1 MKGSMQKQLKIQQ
14 VSVRELNPAPYNPRI
29 WTPGAVEQ
37 LTESMKRFGLVD
49 PIIANSA
56 PNRKNVVVGG
66 HFRLKVAKDLGY
78 SEVPVVFVNL
88 PDIEKEKELNL
99 RLNKNTGDW
108 DYELL
113 KNFDVEFLLDAGF
126 DDASLSRIWDEQLS
140 VEDDDFDLDEALKQ
154 IKEPKSKTGDL
165 YKLGRHYLIC
175 GDSTDPQVIKR
186 LMGESKANML
196 YFDPPYNINLSYSDG
211 IGTKGK
217 YGVKVSDNKST
228 ADYQQF
234 LTTILQNGLAVSE
247 SDIHVFTWCD
257 ENNIGL
263 IQNIYQTIGVNHK
276 RVCLWVK
283 NNQNMTPQIAFNKVY
298 EPCIYGTRGNPYL
311 APIHNLNEI
320 LNKEVGTGNQVPDD
334 ILDIFNIWL
343 AKRKAGQEYLHP
355 TEKPVTLHEK
365 PLRRCTKP
373 GDKVLDAFGGSGS
386 TLIACEQL
394 NRTAFLAEQSPIFC
408 DVIINRFQELTGKEA
423 ILCQ

>member
-1 MKGSMQKQLKIQQ
+1 MQKQLKIQQ
-14 VSVRELNPAPYNPRI
+14 IAVRELNPAPYNPRI
-29 WTPGAVEQ
+29 WTPEAIEQ
-37 LTESMKRFGLVD
+37 LTESIKRFGLVD

-78 SEVPVVFVNL
+78 REVPVVFVNL

-126 DDASLSRIWDEQLS
+126 DDASLSSIWDEQLS

-154 IKEPKSKTGDL
+154 IMQPKSKTGDL

-186 LMGESKANML
+186 LMGQSKANML
-196 YFDPPYNINLSYSDG
+196 YFDPPYNISLSYSDG

-217 YGVKVSDNKST
+217 YGVKVSDNKSP

-408 DVIINRFQELTGKEA
+408 DVILKRFQEITGKEA

>member
-1 MKGSMQKQLKIQQ
+1 MQKQLKIQQ

-29 WTPGAVEQ
+29 WTPEAVEQ

-186 LMGESKANML
+186 LVGESKANML
-196 YFDPPYNINLSYSDG
+196 YFDPPYNIN
-211 IGTKGK
+211 
-217 YGVKVSDNKST
+217 
-228 ADYQQF
+228 
-234 LTTILQNGLAVSE
+234 
-247 SDIHVFTWCD
+247 
-257 ENNIGL
+257 
-263 IQNIYQTIGVNHK
+263 
-276 RVCLWVK
+276 
-283 NNQNMTPQIAFNKVY
+283 
-298 EPCIYGTRGNPYL
+298 
-311 APIHNLNEI
+311 
-320 LNKEVGTGNQVPDD
+320 
-334 ILDIFNIWL
+334 
-343 AKRKAGQEYLHP
+343 
-355 TEKPVTLHEK
+355 
-365 PLRRCTKP
+365 
-373 GDKVLDAFGGSGS
+373 
-386 TLIACEQL
+386 
-394 NRTAFLAEQSPIFC
+394 
-408 DVIINRFQELTGKEA
+408 
-423 ILCQ
+423 